1 MATGKILVIVEIQD
15 IFDEGVLRTYQA
27 QARQQ
32 LLERGGTVLGRGGEL
47 FEGGPPLTG
56 SVLVQCWPSE
66 AAFREWQSSEAYKP
80 LLELRQKAARLRL
93 ILVPAVA

>member
-1 MATGKILVIVEIQD
+1 MANAEILVIVEIQE
-15 IFDEGVLRTYQA
+15 IFDEAVLKTYQA

-32 LLERGGTVLGRGGEL
+32 LLERGGKVLGRGGDL
-47 FEGGPPLTG
+47 FEGSPALTG
-56 SVLVQCWPSE
+56 AVLVQRWPSE

-80 LLELRQKAARLRL
+80 LLELRKKAARLRL

>member
-1 MATGKILVIVEIQD
+1 MADGEILVIVEIQE
-15 IFDEGVLRTYQA
+15 ILDEGVLKAYQV

-32 LLERGGTVLGRGGEL
+32 LLERGGKVLGRGGEL
-47 FEGGPPLTG
+47 FEGAPPLTG
-56 SVLVQCWPSE
+56 SVLIQRWASA

-80 LLELRQKAARLRL
+80 LRELRKKAAKLRL